1 MSQIARAARKAFTSP
16 VRFASTVNVEQA
28 AAIQK
33 KATQVA
39 QGYVDKVTAY
49 SKPVIY
55 QAKVAAELA
64 KQVYQKEGLAF
75 PSPSQAEN
83 ALATIRQNA
92 TVENIKQLDL
102 YSIARI
108 GLYGLEAYFIFVIGE
123 IIGRRHLVGYGVK
136 SSVKKEHH

>member
-1 MSQIARAARKAFTSP
+1 MSQIARAARKVFTSG
-16 VRFASTVNVEQA
+16 VRFASIANVEQA
-28 AAIQK
+28 ATIQK

-39 QGYVDKVTAY
+39 QGYLGKLTAL

-55 QAKVAAELA
+55 RAKVAAELA
-64 KQVYQKEGLAF
+64 KQVYHTEGLAF
-75 PSPSQAEN
+75 PSPVQAEH

-92 TVENIKQLDL
+92 TVQNIKQLDL
-102 YSIARI
+102 FSIARI
-108 GLYGLEAYFIFVIGE
+108 GVYGLEAYFIFVIGE